1 MKKLKLYVRE
11 TCPYCNKVRR
21 FLDNHQIQV
30 ELADVSDPNNFK
42 ELMEIGGMDQVPML
56 SIDGKA
62 LYESSDIIKWFQ
74 DNNN

>member
-1 MKKLKLYVRE
+1 MKQLKLYVRE